1 MIKGRRARM
10 WLFSWALLV
19 GVLTGC
25 AEGLRR
31 GIVEEVISHPVRVDP
46 AAPVIIVQPVSDSLT
61 KRIVIELENLGE
73 YANLSLFADGMR
85 IADNLNIPV
94 SGKQTLSFLVRL
106 QHRGQTEFEFR
117 SFGAAITIER
127 LTFHDVEDFDIPG
140 FRDRSDAVGLEQ
152 IASIKYGGPTI
163 ADMDNDGDYDFIVN
177 NHNAESSKLYW
188 NNGDGTVTKHD
199 RNLSRWFM
207 HDLHGTAAGDFDQD
221 GDLDLVVTQ
230 GGGNGTNPSK
240 ANFYTNQDGT
250 LVLTT
255 GDVKIDRGARGRG
268 ARWSDMDKD
277 GDLDLLLFNEESL
290 TQTKPQHFFYEN
302 LGNGTF
308 NHKSTNGI
316 EDVHSSRVLVTD
328 LNQDQVDDFV
338 FFGPLSVWRGN
349 GDFTFTDVT
358 SQFPTDLAN
367 MTNIMA
373 IADIDI
379 DNDGDLDLY
388 LARGKEFELGVGE
401 TPAVDFD
408 PLLEEFS
415 IKPRGFP
422 GVDSFDFFAE
432 ADILFHNYYA
442 LAQGGFRGKDYP
454 VFLGS
459 QKSEI
464 VLSSGDELEV
474 SREMAS
480 GWPADISENGVYF
493 GHVGSG
499 NWKSALV
506 RNANIFWGFKF
517 SLSGVKNV
525 STSFTP
531 QNRNEPD
538 VLLRNDGER
547 FVDISQDWRIPTGGN
562 ALGVTTGDFN
572 NDGHRDLFVLRWG
585 NISGRTSD
593 LMLLNSGENYF
604 ETVTMHGA
612 NDVGG
617 PGNGDMGQAFD
628 FDLDGDLD
636 LLNGSEGGYWYLY
649 SNEQPG
655 TGNYVLVR
663 VGNAPQSGIDPI
675 SATVTVNT
683 PRATRVQRV
692 GSAGAVFSQ
701 SLLNIVHFGLGDV
714 TQIDSIEIAW
724 RNGETAVFN
733 NKRSNRLFDTDALD
747 PTSLEIKD
755 DFSVL
760 REGASRRLQ
769 IVAEPSHANIQV
781 TWSSSDD
788 SVIFVTDEGE
798 VTALGQPGQRASI
811 QATSVAN
818 LVSVFHQLSIV
829 DWEAKPVHSVTIS
842 PPTELV
848 VEGRPVQL
856 EARVSPTDADT
867 SKLIWSSQDPE
878 IATVDQRGMV
888 RPQRAGVARIRVDSA
903 VNPAISDLVEF
914 GVQPD
919 IEPYIWIQDEEK
931 YRSSPLV
938 IGSEL
943 KIEADFHAGTGNTV
957 IASDEG
963 GVRFWLRQFK
973 SEWIPERDIIL
984 TDPGALRAES
994 GVSSKTISLEGLT
1007 PTADLPEGHFYLLR
1021 VSFATS
1027 DGRMM
1032 DHSIYPLQLV
1042 APSSE

>member
-1 MIKGRRARM
+1 MNKGRRVRI
-10 WLFSWALLV
+10 WLLSWALLV
-19 GVLTGC
+19 GMLTGC
-25 AEGLRR
+25 
-31 GIVEEVISHPVRVDP
+31 VEELKDETVVEAFSRPVSVDP
-46 AAPVIIVQPVSDSLT
+46 AAPVNFDQTVAGSLT
-61 KRIVIELENLGE
+61 KRIEIELDNYGE

-85 IADNLNIPV
+85 IADNLNIPK
-94 SGKQTLSFLVRL
+94 SGKQTLSCLVRL

-117 SFGAAITIER
+117 ASGSTVLIER
-127 LTFHDVEDFDIPG
+127 LTFHDVEDIDIPQ

-163 ADMDNDGDYDFIVN
+163 ADIDNDGDYDFIVN

-207 HDLHGTAAGDFDQD
+207 HDLHGTAAGDFDRD

-255 GDVKIDRGARGRG
+255 GDVKIDRGGRGRG

-308 NHKSTNGI
+308 NHRSTEGI
-316 EDVHSSRVLVTD
+316 EDVHPSRVLVTD
-328 LNQDQVDDFV
+328 LNQDQIDDFI

-349 GDFTFTDVT
+349 GDFSFTDIT
-358 SQFPTDLAN
+358 TQFPTDLMN
-367 MTNIMA
+367 MSNIMA
-373 IADIDI
+373 IADVDI

-388 LARGKEFELGVGE
+388 LARGKEFELGAGE
-401 TPAVDFD
+401 TPSVDFD
-408 PLLEEFS
+408 PLSEKFS
-415 IKPRGFP
+415 IKPRGFA
-422 GVDSFDFFAE
+422 GVDRFDFSAD
-432 ADILFHNYYA
+432 ADILFHDYYA
-442 LAQGGFRGKDYP
+442 LAQGGFRGKAYP
-454 VFLGS
+454 IFLGS
-459 QKSEI
+459 KKSAI
-464 VLSSGDELEV
+464 ILNSGDELEIT
-474 SREMAS
+474 REMAD
-480 GWPADISENGVYF
+480 GWPEDISENGVYF
-493 GHVGSG
+493 GHLGSG
-499 NWKSALV
+499 RWKSALV

-517 SLSGVKNV
+517 TLTGVTNA
-525 STSFTP
+525 STEFKP
-531 QNRNEPD
+531 QNRNESD

-547 FVDISQDWRIPTGGN
+547 FVDISQDWNIPTGGN

-572 NDGHRDLFVLRWG
+572 NDGNRDLFVLRWG
-585 NISGRTSD
+585 TIFGRTSD
-593 LMLLNSGENYF
+593 LMLLNSGEGHF

-612 NDVGG
+612 NDIGG

-649 SNEQPG
+649 SNDDPG
-655 TGNYVLVR
+655 DGNYALVR
-663 VGNAPQSGIDPI
+663 VGNAPESGIDPI
-675 SATVTVNT
+675 AATVTVNT
-683 PRATRVQRV
+683 PRASHRQRV

-724 RNGETAVFN
+724 RNGETAVFRD
-733 NKRSNRLFDTDALD
+733 KTTNRLFDTDSLD

-760 REGASRRLQ
+760 RKGSSRQLQ
-769 IVAEPSHANIQV
+769 ILATPSNSNTQV
-781 TWSSSDD
+781 TWSSSDE
-788 SVIFVTDEGE
+788 SVIFVDGDGE
-798 VTALGQPGQRASI
+798 VTALGEPGQRARI
-811 QATSVAN
+811 QATSPAN
-818 LVSVFHQLSIV
+818 LVSAFHEISIV
-829 DWEAKPVHSVTIS
+829 EWEANPIRSVTFT
-842 PPTELV
+842 PPDEPV
-848 VEGRPVQL
+848 VAGHPVQL
-856 EARVSPTDADT
+856 EALVSPIDADPP
-867 SKLIWSSQDPE
+867 KLIWSSRDPE
-878 IATVDQRGMV
+878 IAMVDQHGMV
-888 RPQRAGVARIRVDSA
+888 QPLRAGKARIAVESG
-903 VNPAISDLVEF
+903 VNPAIGHQAEIA
-914 GVQPD
+914 VQPD
-919 IEPYIWIQDEEK
+919 IEPYIMIQDAEK
-931 YRSSPLV
+931 YASSPMV
-938 IGSEL
+938 VGSEL
-943 KIEADFHAGTGNTV
+943 KIEAEFHAGTGNTV

-963 GVRFWLRQFK
+963 GVRFWLRHFK

-984 TDPGALRAES
+984 TDTSALRAES
-994 GVSSKTISLEGLT
+994 GESSMTISLDGLT

-1027 DGRMM
+1027 AGQMI
-1032 DHSIYPLQLV
+1032 DHSIYPLELV
-1042 APSSE
+1042 APPSE

>member
-1 MIKGRRARM
+1 MNKGRRGRV
-10 WLFSWALLV
+10 WLIIWALWA

-25 AEGLRR
+25 AEELRR
-31 GIVEEVISHPVRVDP
+31 GTGEELISRPMRVDP
-46 AAPVIIVQPVSDSLT
+46 AAPVIIVRPVADSLT
-61 KRIVIELENLGE
+61 KRIVIELENSGE

-85 IADNLNIPV
+85 IADNLNIPK

-106 QHRGQTEFEFR
+106 QHRGHTEFEFR
-117 SFGAAITIER
+117 AFGAAIIIER
-127 LTFHDVEDFDIPG
+127 LTFYDVEGFDIPE

-163 ADMDNDGDYDFIVN
+163 ADIDNDGDYDFVVN

-255 GDVKIDRGARGRG
+255 GDVKIDRGGRGRG

-308 NHKSTNGI
+308 NHKSTIGI
-316 EDVHSSRVLVTD
+316 EDVHPSRVLVTD
-328 LNQDQVDDFV
+328 LNRDQVDDFV

-349 GDFTFTDVT
+349 GDFTFTDIT
-358 SQFPTDLAN
+358 SQFPIDLAN

-401 TPAVDFD
+401 TPSVDFD
-408 PLLEEFS
+408 PLSEEFS
-415 IKPRGFP
+415 IKPRGFA
-422 GVDSFDFFAE
+422 GVDRFEFTAE
-432 ADILFHNYYA
+432 TDILFHNYYA

-454 VFLGS
+454 IFLGS
-459 QKSEI
+459 EKSEI
-464 VLSSGDELEV
+464 VLNSGDELEI

-480 GWPADISENGVYF
+480 GWPDDISENGIYF

-506 RNANIFWGFKF
+506 RNANIFWGFNF

-531 QNRNEPD
+531 QNRNESD
-538 VLLRNDGER
+538 ILLRNDGER

-572 NDGHRDLFVLRWG
+572 NDGNRDLFVMRWG
-585 NISGRTSD
+585 NISARTSD
-593 LMLLNSGENYF
+593 LMLLNSGEKYF

-649 SNEQPG
+649 SNERPG
-655 TGNYVLVR
+655 AGNYVLVR
-663 VGNAPQSGIDPI
+663 VGNAPKSGIDPI
-675 SATVTVNT
+675 AATVTVKT

-724 RNGETAVFN
+724 RNGETAVFS
-733 NKRSNRLFDTDALD
+733 NKSPNRLFDTDALD
-747 PTSLEIKD
+747 PTLLEIKD
-755 DFSVL
+755 GFSEL

-769 IVAEPSHANIQV
+769 IVAQPSNANTQV

-788 SVIFVTDEGE
+788 SVISVNDEGR
-798 VTALGQPGQRASI
+798 VTALGQPGQRARI
-811 QATSVAN
+811 QAISAAN
-818 LVSVFHQLSIV
+818 LVSVFQEISII
-829 DWEAKPVHSVTIS
+829 DWEAKPVRSVTIN
-842 PPTELV
+842 PPDELV

-867 SKLIWSSQDPE
+867 PKLIWSSRDPE
-878 IATVDQRGMV
+878 IATVDQLGMV
-888 RPQRAGVARIRVDSA
+888 RPVSAGVARIRVESA
-903 VNPAISDLVEF
+903 VNPAISDLVELA
-914 GVQPD
+914 VQPD
-919 IEPYIWIQDEEK
+919 IEPYIWIQDEER

-938 IGSEL
+938 IGSAL
-943 KIEADFHAGTGNTV
+943 KIEAAFHAGTGNTV

-963 GVRFWLRQFK
+963 GVRFWLRHFK
-973 SEWIPERDIIL
+973 SEWIPERDIVL
-984 TDPGALRAES
+984 TDTAALRAES
-994 GVSSKTISLEGLT
+994 GKSSMTISLDGLT

-1021 VSFATS
+1021 ASFASS

-1032 DHSIYPLQLV
+1032 DHNIYPLELV